1 MVNSAAFE
9 KNIIEHKNARKIFDP
24 DVIKI
29 MNDTRM
35 MMPVDLSFIK
45 KAADLRKIK
54 AVSMDSNF
62 VKKSVELTKRSLA
75 CFEGSDAPIYTTAFC
90 PHTLL
95 VGLCVIVKKI
105 CYNLLR
111 KFQALWLLY

>member
-9 KNIIEHKNARKIFDP
+9 KNILEHKSARKIFDP

-29 MNDTRM
+29 MNDTLM

-54 AVSMDSNF
+54 AFSMDSNF
-62 VKKSVELTKRSLA
+62 VKKSVE
-75 CFEGSDAPIYTTAFC
+75 G
-90 PHTLL
+90 
-95 VGLCVIVKKI
+95 CVSVSQDEIS
-105 CYNLLR
+105 CAQQY
-111 KFQALWLLY
+111 FYGA